1 MPDVAALHGG
11 DRFTYVASD
20 LLSRGHTIRF
30 SAPGTSMSPTIHS
43 GETIHVE
50 PLSGKVRRGD
60 ILLYRW
66 ERGVR
71 AHRVAAIETE
81 EQGRLVFILGGD
93 AGGEDERVP
102 AESILGRVISLERDG
117 RLIRLRGPA
126 AFARRAL
133 RRGASRIMQ
142 AYRKS
147 LAAR

>member
-1 MPDVAALHGG
+1 MPSSV
-11 DRFTYVASD
+11 DRFSYVASD

-30 SAPGTSMSPTIHS
+30 SAPGTSMSPTIRS

-50 PLSGKVRRGD
+50 PVSGKIRPGD

-71 AHRVAAIETE
+71 AHRVVRIEGKK
-81 EQGRLVFILGGD
+81 QGRLVFILRGD
-93 AGGEDERVP
+93 TAGDDERVL
-102 AESILGRVISLERDG
+102 AENILGRVISLERDG
-117 RLIRLRGPA
+117 RSIRLRGPA
-126 AFARRAL
+126 AFVRRAL
-133 RRGASRIMQ
+133 RRGASRIIQ